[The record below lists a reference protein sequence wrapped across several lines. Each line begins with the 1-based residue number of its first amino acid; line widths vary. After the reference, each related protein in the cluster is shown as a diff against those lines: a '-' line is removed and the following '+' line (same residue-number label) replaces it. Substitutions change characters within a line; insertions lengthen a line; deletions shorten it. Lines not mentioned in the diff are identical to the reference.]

1 MEQSP
6 ETRSVERHEVSQV
19 DSQSTPRD
27 PPVAGQTGFQQTER
41 VARSPMGVERREQSV
56 VDRAGGEHRQT
67 STRDYAAEHGLQL
80 YKGEQLIW
88 LLLGIV
94 EVLIGLRVVLKLFA
108 ANAENGF
115 AHFIYGVAG
124 FFLTPFFGL
133 TGTPAAG
140 GSVLEVSSIIAMA
153 IYALVAWG
161 IVWVIRLLFLRTAS
175 HGTSTYD
182 RYQS

>member
-6 ETRSVERHEVSQV
+6 ETR
-19 DSQSTPRD
+19 
-27 PPVAGQTGFQQTER
+27 PPVGQTER
-41 VARSPMGVERREQSV
+41 VTQTPMGVERHERSV
-56 VDRAGGEHRQT
+56 IDPAGGEHAET
-67 STRDYAAEHGLQL
+67 STRDHGAEQSLQL
-80 YKGEQLIW
+80 YKAVQLIW

-108 ANAENGF
+108 ANANNGF
-115 AHFIYGVAG
+115 ASFIYGASGVLVA
-124 FFLTPFFGL
+124 PFVGL
-133 TGTPAAG
+133 AGTPAAG

-161 IVWVIRLLFLRTAS
+161 IVWVVRLLLLRSGSGSST
-175 HGTSTYD
+175 TYD